1 VPAGRRWRALLHCS
15 NCGWA
20 SLELLDGKT
29 LDRLDEE
36 LDRETDE
43 LLLALGRLTSENLR
57 EYAGRFAAAL
67 AADAILPEDF

>member
-43 LLLALGRLTSENLR
+43 LLLALERLTSENLR